1 MVSAIR
7 KGVSILDVYTG
18 KTDGKMIGR
27 IELKRKRKKKKKE
40 NCVFSK
46 DNVKYLVS
54 RIMKL
59 ILDVSYSLCKKKNL
73 RIGWTQA
80 AINF

>member
-27 IELKRKRKKKKKE
+27 IELKRKRKKKKE
-40 NCVFSK
+40 
-46 DNVKYLVS
+46 
-54 RIMKL
+54 RE
-59 ILDVSYSLCKKKNL
+59 LCFFQ
-73 RIGWTQA
+73 R
-80 AINF
+80 

>member
-27 IELKRKRKKKKKE
+27 IELKRKRKKKRKRT
-40 NCVFSK
+40 VFFPK
-46 DNVKYLVS
+46 
-54 RIMKL
+54 IM
-59 ILDVSYSLCKKKNL
+59 
-73 RIGWTQA
+73 
-80 AINF
+80 

>member
-27 IELKRKRKKKKKE
+27 IELKRKIKKKKE
-40 NCVFSK
+40 
-46 DNVKYLVS
+46 
-54 RIMKL
+54 RE
-59 ILDVSYSLCKKKNL
+59 LCFFQ
-73 RIGWTQA
+73 R
-80 AINF
+80 